1 MQARVLVIGGILEQ
15 EQQEALDKI
24 FNEESIDVSF
34 LHYLTDTQSKNGK
47 KLTEAVL
54 DKYDIWVFK
63 KAPTPVKLRNMLD
76 ETVYEKIVFVPV
88 YKDKVFSGYQ
98 KIVED

>member
-24 FNEESIDVSF
+24 FNEESID
-34 LHYLTDTQSKNGK
+34 LRYLTDTQIKNGK

-54 DKYDIWVFK
+54 DKYDSWVFK

-76 ETVYEKIVFVPV
+76 ETAYEKIVFVPV